1 MPALY
6 TNQATSTLATSITSS
21 ATSMT
26 VQTNHGA
33 RFPAADPVVGNYF
46 FATLDNGSGTV
57 EIVKV
62 TNRSFDTFTMERAQD
77 GTSAAAFSA
86 GATME
91 IRVTRAL
98 LDAVKLDSTPE
109 IKDQQQT
116 TLTGS
121 TQWVFQGIPS
131 WATEIDIHC
140 DNFTRSTQN
149 AAPFLR
155 IGNGSINTSSPYKGT
170 SLYTNGTSGGVV
182 YGQVL
187 YYENKWYLV
196 YGPMTS
202 TNGRLL
208 VNLRL
213 IDKNLNT
220 WAIQGGFHPL
230 LNAGHFMTGY
240 KSLSGKLDRFELTIG
255 AGTFSGTFNVS
266 YR

>member
-6 TNQATSTLATSITSS
+6 TNQATSTLAASITSS
-21 ATSMT
+21 DTTFS
-26 VQTNHGA
+26 VPTNHGA
-33 RFPAADPVVGNYF
+33 RFPAAGAGNYF

-62 TNRSFDTFTMERAQD
+62 TERYSDTLVIERAQD

-86 GATME
+86 GATVE
-91 IRVTRAL
+91 IRITRAL
-98 LDAVKLDSTPE
+98 LDAIKLDSTPE

-131 WATEIDIHC
+131 WATEINIQC
-140 DNFTRSTQN
+140 DNFVRSGST
-149 AAPFLR
+149 ALPFLR
-155 IGNGSINTSSPYKGT
+155 IGNGVINNSSPYKGT
-170 SLYTNGTSGGVV
+170 SLYSNNGPV
-182 YGQVL
+182 YGAL
-187 YYENKWYLV
+187 FYYENKWLLM
-196 YGPMTS
+196 YGPMTA

-220 WAIQGGFHPL
+220 WAIQGGLHPL
-230 LNAGHFMTGY
+230 QNGGHFMTGY
-240 KSLSGKLDRFELTIG
+240 KSLSGKLDRFEMTIS

>member
-6 TNQATSTLATSITSS
+6 TNQATSTLAASITSS

-33 RFPAADPVVGNYF
+33 RFPAADSVVGSYF

-62 TNRSFDTFTMERAQD
+62 TDRLFDTFTMERAQD

-98 LDAVKLDSTPE
+98 LDAIKLDSTPE
-109 IKDQQQT
+109 IKNQQQT
-116 TLTGS
+116 TLTNS
-121 TQWVFQGIPS
+121 ANWTFTGIPS

-140 DNFTRSTQN
+140 DNFTRSSQN

-170 SLYTNGTSGGVV
+170 QMYSVGSSGGPI
-182 YGQVL
+182 YGQLL
-187 YYENKWYLV
+187 YYENKWYLF
-196 YGPMTS
+196 YGAMTS

-230 LNAGHFMTGY
+230 LNGGHWMTGY